1 MRKQSINAAKEITLR
16 TIEQLT
22 EPQVFDKVVNYIA
35 DHNMGDTEKNEII
48 LLETFEALRQYKE
61 FISKIIT
68 SK

>member
-1 MRKQSINAAKEITLR
+1 MRKQSINAAKEITLK

-35 DHNMGDTEKNEII
+35 DHNTGDPEKNEVI
-48 LLETFEALRQYKE
+48 LLETFQALKQYKE
-61 FISKIIT
+61 FISKTIT